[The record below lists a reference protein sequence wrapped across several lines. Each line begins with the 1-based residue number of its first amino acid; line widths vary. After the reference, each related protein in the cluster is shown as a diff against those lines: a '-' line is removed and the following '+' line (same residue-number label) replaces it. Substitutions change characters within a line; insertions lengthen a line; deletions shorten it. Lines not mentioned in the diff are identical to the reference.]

1 MTIYESNLKSS
12 IKNLKSI
19 MSLSHKIAKNTII
32 QILGKIL
39 STILALFSIG
49 LITRYLGPKGFGQY
63 TIIIAFLSFF
73 GILVDMGIYL
83 TTLQMI
89 SEPGR
94 DCQKIF
100 SNGFTLR
107 LTISVILLTLAP
119 ILALLFPYPDV
130 VKKGI
135 FVATFAFFFISLC
148 QILHAIFQK
157 ELKMIEAEISEI
169 IGKAIILGSII
180 LATYYKLDLIFIM
193 LCLVLGNFTHFII
206 KFIYSRKYIKIKL
219 SFDKQIWKE
228 IFFKSWPIAL
238 SIVFNLVYLRGDTII
253 LSLFVSETQVGFYGA
268 SYKVLDVLTTLPII
282 FAGLM
287 MPLFTVAW
295 AEKNIGKLK
304 KYLQTS
310 FDIALMTSIPIILGT
325 QFIATQVMTL
335 VAGNEFMPSGKI
347 LKVLIIAVNM
357 IFFGTIFGHF
367 IVAINQQ
374 KLMLFGYLTTAIL
387 SLLGY
392 LIFIPKFSYMGA
404 AWVTVFSETLVSIIA
419 ITIIY
424 QKTKISLN
432 FKKCLKSLLSGIL
445 MVICLYFMR
454 GANLFIIILAGI
466 IVYLIAMFAIGGIDK
481 EMMQTLKN

>member
-1 MTIYESNLKSS
+1 
-12 IKNLKSI
+12 

-39 STILALFSIG
+39 STILALFSIA
-49 LITRYLGPKGFGQY
+49 LLTRYLGPKGFGQY

-94 DCQKIF
+94 DSQKIF
-100 SNGFTLR
+100 SNAFTLR
-107 LTISVILLTLAP
+107 VTFSVILLAFAP
-119 ILALLFPYPDV
+119 ALALLFPYPAV
-130 VKKGI
+130 IKKGI
-135 FVATFAFFFISLC
+135 FAATFAFFFISLC

-169 IGKAIILGSII
+169 IGKAIILVSII
-180 LATYYKLDLIFIM
+180 AAAYYKLDLIFIM
-193 LCLVLGNFTHFII
+193 LCLVLGNFAHFLI
-206 KFIYSRKYIKIKL
+206 KFIYSRKYIKTRL

-228 IFFKSWPIAL
+228 ICFKSWPIAL
-238 SIVFNLVYLRGDTII
+238 SIAFNLVYLRGDTII

-282 FAGLM
+282 LAGLM
-287 MPLFTVAW
+287 MPLFTMAW
-295 AEKNIGKLK
+295 AEKNIDKLK

-310 FDIALMTSIPIILGT
+310 FDIASMVSIPIILGV
-325 QFIATQVMTL
+325 QFIAAPVMIL
-335 VAGNEFMPSGKI
+335 VAGNKFMPSGNI
-347 LKVLIIAVNM
+347 LKILIIAVNM

-392 LIFIPKFSYMGA
+392 CIFIPRFSSIGA
-404 AWVTVFSETLVSIIA
+404 AWVTVFSETLVSVIA
-419 ITIIY
+419 IIIIY
-424 QKTKISLN
+424 KKTKISLN
-432 FKKCLKSLLSGIL
+432 LKKFLKSLISGIIMSGCLYFIRDANLFVIILSGI
-445 MVICLYFMR
+445 VIYGTAM
-454 GANLFIIILAGI
+454 LA
-466 IVYLIAMFAIGGIDK
+466 LGGIDRK
-481 EMMQTLKN
+481 MIESVIKIP